1 MASIVDKVR
10 CITVCRIMSWG
21 LESQGFSKHD
31 PSPTTRHLMEETDM
45 SHPFILGLCGT
56 HSSFH
61 GGMGY
66 LTDWKASMVEQM
78 YSMCLE
84 VGVDWDRHYSFR
96 PSG

>member
-1 MASIVDKVR
+1 
-10 CITVCRIMSWG
+10 MSWG
-21 LESQGFSKHD
+21 LESQGFSEHD
-31 PSPTTRHLMEETDM
+31 PSPTTRHLTEETDM
-45 SHPFILGLCGT
+45 SHLFILGLCGT

-66 LTDWKASMVEQM
+66 LTDLKASVVEQM

-84 VGVDWDRHYSFR
+84 VGADWDRHYAFW